1 MTLAI
6 ADTDVTPLTIQKVR
20 SGEPIDFQKLYQK
33 FYDFLLQEA
42 RFLIQEED
50 QAITLVQLS
59 CIQNWVQCEAI
70 TSEAYYFGYG
80 RSRILRYAQVWSH
93 REPQIQH
100 ELKILQELLSDR
112 YALSEQHMASL
123 YGHLALS
130 QKALVLQ
137 VFKSYFRPGPAH
149 PPVEKHPL
157 LDYAFYSLH
166 YILG

>member
-6 ADTDVTPLTIQKVR
+6 ADTDITPFSIQKIQ
-20 SGEPIDFQKLYQK
+20 SGEPLDFQQLYRK
-33 FYDFLLQEA
+33 FYDSLLQES
-42 RFLIQEED
+42 RFLVKEED
-50 QAITLVQLS
+50 QAITVVQLS
-59 CIQNWVQCEAI
+59 CIQNWIQCEAI

-93 REPQIQH
+93 QERQIQH
-100 ELKILQELLSDR
+100 ELKVLKEIVSDR

-123 YGHLALS
+123 YGHLSLS
-130 QKALVLQ
+130 QKALVRQ
-137 VFKSYFRPGPAH
+137 VFKSYFRPQQENL
-149 PPVEKHPL
+149 PVEKHPL